1 LRSSGALDPCC
12 DRIGRRTVVIVTVT
26 VFRGSDS
33 VAKMEAAAGFE
44 PAHNGFAVRSLN
56 HLGTPPYRGRTH
68 TYTTPLA
75 GESAVEASCGGHA
88 LFFDTAYNAALLRA
102 KILDVD
108 VNFHTLRHTF
118 ASHYVHAWRPAGEA
132 AGHLGHASIPTTQV
146 YAHLAPDY
154 LSGATAIL
162 VVKKRCLP
170 SSLAILNVGSF
181 ASSSHASAM
190 RNDRAQQRALAVH
203 GRRRSQCPALR
214 FARQPRH
221 AILRNPTRDDRR
233 QRQHWPRFDGLVV
246 GLDQHGAP
254 APHGKMFS

>member
-1 LRSSGALDPCC
+1 GD
-12 DRIGRRTVVIVTVT
+12 T
-26 VFRGSDS
+26 

-118 ASHYVHAWRPAGEA
+118 ASHDVMRGGPLVNCRAPRPREHPHDAGLRAPRSGLSERRDGHPRRQKA
-132 AGHLGHASIPTTQV
+132 LPALFLGHLERGQ
-146 YAHLAPDY
+146 LRE
-154 LSGATAIL
+154 L
-162 VVKKRCLP
+162 LP
-170 SSLAILNVGSF
+170 
-181 ASSSHASAM
+181 
-190 RNDRAQQRALAVH
+190 
-203 GRRRSQCPALR
+203 CE
-214 FARQPRH
+214 RH
-221 AILRNPTRDDRR
+221 A
-233 QRQHWPRFDGLVV
+233 Q
-246 GLDQHGAP
+246 
-254 APHGKMFS
+254 